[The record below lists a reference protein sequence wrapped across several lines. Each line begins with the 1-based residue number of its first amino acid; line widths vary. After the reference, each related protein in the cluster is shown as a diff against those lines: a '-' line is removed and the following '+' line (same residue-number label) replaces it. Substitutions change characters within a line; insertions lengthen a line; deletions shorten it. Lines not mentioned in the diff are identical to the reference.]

1 MRTRRSFQPTVDFMP
16 SRIAP
21 STIGLPA
28 HSILTGA
35 HLHPATSSHGVE
47 LDSSGSGTSNPV
59 IAGPAPSGPPPTLPC

>member
-28 HSILTGA
+28 HSILIGT
-35 HLHPATSSHGVE
+35 HLHLASSSHGVA
-47 LDSSGSGTSNPV
+47 LDTSGTGSSGPI
-59 IAGPAPSGPPPTLPC
+59 IAGPAPSSPPPTQPC